1 MDFVIIVKIRFLSDQ
16 YSNLPLTQWTNM
28 KKLLFQS
35 IYFCK
40 SCQLKC
46 PKNISLRSV
55 CSTYN
60 MVSYTTK
67 KVAYTNKSKSN
78 PHKYYYNKGF
88 FFCFSMKDQRQY
100 NCSKEGHSMTKGNL
114 NIREKF
120 KIKTKGDF
128 ISESFFI
135 LGQICKKNCQI
146 TFLTTF
152 YLGEQCSGV

>member
-1 MDFVIIVKIRFLSDQ
+1 MINQNNQNSNWKKLLGLGLRNMQEKLENVQLYIRSVKTTDETKRKKNVVNPMDFVIIVKIRFLSDQ

-55 CSTYN
+55 CSTDIYN

-78 PHKYYYNKGF
+78 PHKYYNKGF
-88 FFCFSMKDQRQY
+88 FFAFP
-100 NCSKEGHSMTKGNL
+100 
-114 NIREKF
+114 
-120 KIKTKGDF
+120 
-128 ISESFFI
+128 
-135 LGQICKKNCQI
+135 
-146 TFLTTF
+146 
-152 YLGEQCSGV
+152 